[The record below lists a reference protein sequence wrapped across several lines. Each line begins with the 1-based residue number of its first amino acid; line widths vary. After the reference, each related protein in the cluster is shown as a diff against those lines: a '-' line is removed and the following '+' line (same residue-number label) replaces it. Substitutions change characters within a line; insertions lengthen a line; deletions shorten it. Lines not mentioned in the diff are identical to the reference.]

1 LERQRAALANALP
14 GARVYVDELDP
25 RDRQGHS
32 VAALGQ
38 RKVLLRTTSRPAPLT
53 ITVAALSVL
62 GWAEDDMRALLSALV
77 ARNAVLVSLEDGI
90 VYGEGGDAD
99 RVIEAWKEAKTKS
112 RLEGAARRGGMVTKE
127 RIEAATA
134 AKIEPHK
141 HLWGDP
147 RYLSTDVL
155 KLMGVTR
162 NTVNKHMGMTWEQ
175 AVRKN
180 RERFH
185 RQERKAAKEKKD
197 E

>member
-1 LERQRAALANALP
+1 
-14 GARVYVDELDP
+14 
-25 RDRQGHS
+25 
-32 VAALGQ
+32 
-38 RKVLLRTTSRPAPLT
+38 
-53 ITVAALSVL
+53 
-62 GWAEDDMRALLSALV
+62 
-77 ARNAVLVSLEDGI
+77 
-90 VYGEGGDAD
+90 
-99 RVIEAWKEAKTKS
+99 
-112 RLEGAARRGGMVTKE
+112 MVTKE

-162 NTVNKHMGMTWEQ
+162 NTVNKHMKMTWEE

-180 RERFH
+180 RERFQ